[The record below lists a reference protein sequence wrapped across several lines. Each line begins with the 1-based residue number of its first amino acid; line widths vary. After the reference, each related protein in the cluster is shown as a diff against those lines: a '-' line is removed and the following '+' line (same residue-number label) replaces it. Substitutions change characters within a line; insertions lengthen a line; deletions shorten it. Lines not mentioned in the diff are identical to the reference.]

1 MPRQAKSAAHP
12 AKSPSCPPLAP
23 GAVREVVLLAFEGV
37 EAIDVASPASAFSKA
52 SLLVPGAY
60 RVRIASP
67 RGGTIATSAG
77 FGLADTL
84 PLHAVRGPIDTL
96 VVAGG
101 EEDALRRAI
110 FDDGAG
116 RWLAETAPHAR
127 RVASVCTGAFV
138 LAAAGLLEQR
148 EATTHANACE
158 LLAQL
163 CPGTRVQR
171 DRIYVR
177 DGALWTSAGVTTGL
191 DLALAL
197 IEDDLGRATAM
208 QIARDLALFLLRPG
222 SAPQHSPALQAQAD
236 ASARMRELMAWVQGH
251 LTHDLSVE
259 ALAQRAHMSPR
270 NFARA
275 FAAQAHCT
283 PARFVAQARAQQ
295 AATLLR
301 QTDWPQDKVAQRSG
315 FGSVDAMARAVRQH
329 LGQGLAQLREAR

>member
-1 MPRQAKSAAHP
+1 MPRQAKTTAHP
-12 AKSPSCPPLAP
+12 ANPAPASPPAA
-23 GAVREVVLLAFEGV
+23 GTREVVVLAFEGV
-37 EAIDVASPASAFSKA
+37 EAIDVAAPASAFSKA
-52 SLLVPGAY
+52 SLHRPGAY
-60 RVRIASP
+60 RVRVASP
-67 RGGTIATSAG
+67 RGGAVATSAG
-77 FGLADTL
+77 FALADTL
-84 PLHAVRGPIDTL
+84 PLHAVQGPIDTL

-116 RWLAETAPHAR
+116 QWIAQVAPRTR

-148 EATTHANACE
+148 DATTHANACD

-163 CPGTRVQR
+163 CPGARVQR

-177 DGALWTSAGVTTGL
+177 DGAVWTSAGVTTGL

-197 IEDDLGRATAM
+197 IEDDLGRAAAM
-208 QIARDLALFLLRPG
+208 QIARDLAVFLLRPG
-222 SAPQHSPALQAQAD
+222 SAPQLSPALLAQAD
-236 ASARMRELMAWVQGH
+236 ASARLRELMAWIQGH
-251 LTHDLSVE
+251 LAHDLSVE
-259 ALAQRAHMSPR
+259 ALARRAHMSPR

-275 FAAQAHCT
+275 FAAQARCT
-283 PARFVAQARAQQ
+283 PARFVALARAQQ
-295 AATLLR
+295 AAALLR

-329 LGQGLAQLREAR
+329 LGQSLAQLRGAG

>member
-1 MPRQAKSAAHP
+1 MPHQATSAAHP
-12 AKSPSCPPLAP
+12 AKFATRPPP
-23 GAVREVVLLAFEGV
+23 TTGAVREVVLLAFEGV

-67 RGGTIATSAG
+67 RGGTVATSAG
-77 FGLADTL
+77 FALADTL
-84 PLHAVRGPIDTL
+84 PLDAVQGPIDTL

-116 RWLAETAPHAR
+116 RWLAQAAPHAR

-148 EATTHANACE
+148 EATTHANACD

-171 DRIYVR
+171 DRIFVR

-208 QIARDLALFLLRPG
+208 QIARDLAVFLLRPG
-222 SAPQHSPALQAQAD
+222 HAPQLSPALQAQAD
-236 ASARMRELMAWVQGH
+236 ASARLRELMAWVQGH
-251 LTHDLSVE
+251 LTHDLSVD

-275 FAAQAHCT
+275 FAAQARCT
-283 PARFVAQARAQQ
+283 PARFVAQARTQQ

-329 LGQGLAQLREAR
+329 LGQGLAQLRAEH

>member
-1 MPRQAKSAAHP
+1 MPRQAKSTALSAN
-12 AKSPSCPPLAP
+12 PPTP
-23 GAVREVVLLAFEGV
+23 GAPREVLLLAFEGV
-37 EAIDVASPASAFSKA
+37 EAMDVAAPASAFSKA
-52 SLLVPGAY
+52 ALHVPGAY
-60 RVRIASP
+60 RVRTASP
-67 RGGTIATSAG
+67 HGGTVATSAG
-77 FGLADTL
+77 FALADTL
-84 PLHAVRGPIDTL
+84 PLSAVQGPIDTL

-116 RWLAETAPHAR
+116 RWLAAAAPQAR

-148 EATTHANACE
+148 EATTHANACD

-177 DGALWTSAGVTTGL
+177 DGAVWTSAGVTTGL

-197 IEDDLGRATAM
+197 IEDDLGRAVAM
-208 QIARDLALFLLRPG
+208 QVARDLAVFVLRPG
-222 SAPQHSPALQAQAD
+222 GTPQFSPALQAQAD
-236 ASARMRELMAWVQGH
+236 ATVRLRELMAWIQGH
-251 LTHDLSVE
+251 LAHDLSVQ
-259 ALAQRAHMSPR
+259 ALAQRVHMSPR

-275 FAAQAHCT
+275 FAAQARCT
-283 PARFVAQARAQQ
+283 PARFVALARAQQ
-295 AATLLR
+295 AAALLR

-329 LGQGLAQLREAR
+329 LGQPLAQLRGPVE

>member
-1 MPRQAKSAAHP
+1 M
-12 AKSPSCPPLAP
+12 
-23 GAVREVVLLAFEGV
+23 REVVLLAFEGV

-52 SLLVPGAY
+52 SLRVPGAY

-67 RGGTIATSAG
+67 RGGTVATSAG
-77 FGLADTL
+77 FALADTL
-84 PLHAVRGPIDTL
+84 PLHAIQGLIDTL

-110 FDDGAG
+110 FDEGAG
-116 RWLAETAPHAR
+116 HWLAEAAPHAR

-315 FGSVDAMARAVRQH
+315 FGSVDAMARTVRQH
-329 LGQGLAQLREAR
+329 LGRDLAQLRGAR

>member
-12 AKSPSCPPLAP
+12 ANSHADPPPPP
-23 GAVREVVLLAFEGV
+23 GAVREVVLLAFDGV

-52 SLLVPGAY
+52 ALHVPGAY

-67 RGGTIATSAG
+67 RGGTVATSAG
-77 FGLADTL
+77 FALADTL
-84 PLHAVRGPIDTL
+84 PLHAVQGPIDTL

-148 EATTHANACE
+148 EATTHANACD

-208 QIARDLALFLLRPG
+208 QIARDLAVFLLRPG

-251 LTHDLSVE
+251 LTHDLSVD

-275 FAAQAHCT
+275 FAAQARCT

-329 LGQGLAQLREAR
+329 LGQGLAQLRAAR

>member
-1 MPRQAKSAAHP
+1 M
-12 AKSPSCPPLAP
+12 
-23 GAVREVVLLAFEGV
+23 
-37 EAIDVASPASAFSKA
+37 
-52 SLLVPGAY
+52 
-60 RVRIASP
+60 
-67 RGGTIATSAG
+67 
-77 FGLADTL
+77 
-84 PLHAVRGPIDTL
+84 
-96 VVAGG
+96 
-101 EEDALRRAI
+101 
-110 FDDGAG
+110 
-116 RWLAETAPHAR
+116 
-127 RVASVCTGAFV
+127 ASVCTGAFV

-222 SAPQHSPALQAQAD
+222 SAPQHSPALQAQTD
-236 ASARMRELMAWVQGH
+236 ASARLRELMAWVQGH

-259 ALAQRAHMSPR
+259 ALAQQAHMSPR

-275 FAAQAHCT
+275 FAAQARCP
-283 PARFVAQARAQQ
+283 PARFVALARAQQ
-295 AATLLR
+295 AATLPR
-301 QTDWPQDKVAQRSG
+301 QTDWSQDKVAQRSG

-329 LGQGLAQLREAR
+329 LGQGLAQLREEN

>member
-1 MPRQAKSAAHP
+1 M
-12 AKSPSCPPLAP
+12 
-23 GAVREVVLLAFEGV
+23 REVVLLAFDGV

-52 SLLVPGAY
+52 SLLAPGAY

-67 RGGTIATSAG
+67 RGGTVATSAG

-116 RWLAETAPHAR
+116 RWLAEAAPHAR

-251 LTHDLSVE
+251 LTHDLSVD

-270 NFARA
+270 NFAHA

-315 FGSVDAMARAVRQH
+315 FGSVDTMDRAVRQH

>member
-1 MPRQAKSAAHP
+1 M
-12 AKSPSCPPLAP
+12 
-23 GAVREVVLLAFEGV
+23 REVVLLAFEGV

-52 SLLVPGAY
+52 SLRVPGAY

-67 RGGTIATSAG
+67 RGGTVATSAG
-77 FGLADTL
+77 FALADTL
-84 PLHAVRGPIDTL
+84 PLHAIQGPIDTL

-110 FDDGAG
+110 FDEGAG
-116 RWLAETAPHAR
+116 HWLAEAAPHAR

-208 QIARDLALFLLRPG
+208 QIARD
-222 SAPQHSPALQAQAD
+222 
-236 ASARMRELMAWVQGH
+236 
-251 LTHDLSVE
+251 
-259 ALAQRAHMSPR
+259 
-270 NFARA
+270 
-275 FAAQAHCT
+275 

-315 FGSVDAMARAVRQH
+315 FGSVDAMARTVRQH
-329 LGQGLAQLREAR
+329 LGRDLAQLRGAR

>member
-12 AKSPSCPPLAP
+12 AKSPTRPPPAP

-67 RGGTIATSAG
+67 RGGTVATSAG
-77 FGLADTL
+77 FALADTL
-84 PLHAVRGPIDTL
+84 PLDAVQGPIDTL

-116 RWLAETAPHAR
+116 RWLAEAAPHAR

-222 SAPQHSPALQAQAD
+222 SAPQHSPALQAQTD
-236 ASARMRELMAWVQGH
+236 ASARLRELMAWVQGR

-259 ALAQRAHMSPR
+259 ALARQAHMSPR

-275 FAAQAHCT
+275 FAAQARCT

-329 LGQGLAQLREAR
+329 LGQGLAQLREEN